1 MTGRIAA
8 GRPADRP
15 LAVRLGRTLWRFT
28 PLFIL
33 AAAWE
38 ATSRLGLVSEYALPP
53 FSAVADAFVELAGTD
68 LWSHTALSL
77 SRGGTALGLA
87 ILVGVTVG
95 VMMAWSRPVRMLVNP
110 VMQCLY
116 PMPKSALIPL
126 TIMWIGLGDASKIT
140 LIFIGCLLPIV
151 ISSYNAARG
160 TDELLIWSARS
171 LGASESEVLRQVV
184 LPAAL
189 PEILNGI
196 RTALALAFILMV
208 AGELIIANN
217 GVGYLIDLLGEGGS
231 YAAMFSVVI
240 TISGIGFLADR
251 GFVAL
256 ARRLLIWREA
266 QS

>member
-1 MTGRIAA
+1 MN
-8 GRPADRP
+8 
-15 LAVRLGRTLWRFT
+15 RTLQTAWRFT
-28 PLFIL
+28 PLLIL
-33 AAAWE
+33 ALAWE
-38 ATSRLGLVSEYALPP
+38 AISRLGLVSEYALPA
-53 FSAVADAFVELAGTD
+53 FTAVVDAFMELADTD
-68 LWSHTALSL
+68 LWEHTALSL
-77 SRGGTALGLA
+77 SRGATALVLA
-87 ILVGVTVG
+87 ILFGVTTG
-95 VMMAWSRPVRMLVNP
+95 VMMAWSQPVRILVNP
-110 VMQCLY
+110 LMQCLY

-151 ISSYNAARG
+151 VSSYNAARG

-171 LGASESEVLRQVV
+171 LGASEGEVLRQVV

-196 RTALALAFILMV
+196 RTSLALAFILMV

-217 GVGYLIDLLGEGGS
+217 GVGYLIDILGEGGS

-240 TISGIGFLADR
+240 TISAIGFFADR
-251 GFVAL
+251 GFVML
-256 ARRLLIWREA
+256 TRRILVWREA